1 MKNTILISVLG
12 AACLLAACSSP
23 KPGTPEA
30 AAATER
36 EAKEKA
42 VKAVTKSIEDAPDW
56 YTNPPVE
63 ANAIYAT
70 GSALSSDMQ
79 MALDSAG
86 MAAKREMAGQLSNRL
101 SSKMKEFVSEGGGAS
116 DSAYQ
121 RESEF
126 VTKNVIAEVN
136 LAGSRREKSKV
147 VQQGEKYRAYV
158 LLRYPIGEANKVLV
172 EQIRKSSQLDAK
184 VRSSKAFQD
193 LEREIDQVRKQ
204 GQ

>member
-1 MKNTILISVLG
+1 MKTKILMAALG
-12 AACLLAACSSP
+12 AASLLMACSSP

-30 AAATER
+30 AAASER

-42 VKAVTKSIEDAPDW
+42 VKAVSKSIDDAPDW
-56 YTNPPVE
+56 YTTPPVE

-101 SSKMKEFVSEGGGAS
+101 SSKMKEFVSEGGGAN
-116 DSAYQ
+116 DSAYL

-172 EQIRKSSQLDAK
+172 DQIRKSSQVDAR

-193 LEREIDQVRKQ
+193 LEREIEQQRQ
-204 GQ
+204 QAQ